1 VNQKIFEITPKMIK
15 SLLQVFWL
23 LISKLWYIWAIA
35 LILGLSPIF
44 LDKLVKSHRIKRARK
59 TGEKW
64 FSDKEFLQQ
73 LRKMDPRDFEEYVAE
88 LFRELGY
95 NAKAVGRSHD
105 EGVDVIAEKD
115 GTTHYIQC
123 KRYNRKVTLEEVR
136 DFYGTLA
143 DKIAKGANYFVTTD
157 SFTLGAEK
165 FAEDKPIELIDGY
178 KLVKY
183 HKMANGNNYK

>member
-1 VNQKIFEITPKMIK
+1 MPLLLEMMKY
-15 SLLQVFWL
+15 LLQVFWL
-23 LISKLWYIWAIA
+23 LISKLWYLWVIA
-35 LILGLSPIF
+35 LMFGLLPIF
-44 LDKLVKSHRIKRARK
+44 LDRLVKNRRIKRAREA
-59 TGEKW
+59 GEKW
-64 FSDKEFLQQ
+64 FSDKELLQQ

-88 LFRELGY
+88 LFCKLGY
-95 NAKAVGRSHD
+95 KAKAVGRSYD

-115 GTTHYIQC
+115 GITHYIQC
-123 KRYNRKVTLEEVR
+123 KRYNRKVTLEEIR